1 MKGTVRAWGPVAAWV
16 GVILAATAV
25 PLPSAARAPDLPLDK
40 AVHAFLYGGLGWLVA
55 RALRRTGRG
64 DRRTLAAAFVACVLF
79 AAADELLQAA
89 VPTRAPTAGDW
100 AADVVGLAAGLLA
113 AAVRAGRRPST
124 GNGSG
129 EEAYRSQDGATGRA
143 RPAPPPGAGA
153 SPPAPDD
160 RTPRDGKGEPEG

>member
-1 MKGTVRAWGPVAAWV
+1 MKDSVRAWGPVAAWV

-25 PLPSAARAPDLPLDK
+25 PLPSTVRGPDLPLDK

-55 RALRRTGRG
+55 RAMRRIGRG
-64 DRRTLAAAFVACVLF
+64 DRRSLAVAFVICVLF

-89 VPTRAPTAGDW
+89 VPSRAPTAGDW

-113 AAVRAGRRPST
+113 AAVRARRRTPP

-129 EEAYRSQDGATGRA
+129 EEAYRPQDGGADRA
-143 RPAPPPGAGA
+143 RPAPPPGAGTSA
-153 SPPAPDD
+153 PAPDD
-160 RTPRDGKGEPEG
+160 RPPDNGKEEPEG